1 MRARDIIG
9 LVIALLFALG
19 IAMLSRMLLTEDES
33 PQKAETTTIVEKAK
47 TIDILV
53 ATTSL
58 SVGHK
63 ITRTDLRWQPW
74 PEASLNANYLTKGE
88 TKINDLEGSVV
99 RYPLSQ
105 GEPMALD
112 DIIRPGDRSV
122 LSAIIDSGRRGLS
135 INVNAATSSSGLVK
149 PGDYVDVILSKSEA
163 STDGLSN
170 VISSEVVVAN
180 VRVLAID
187 ARMGAEPGTIGGKV
201 AAKTIPK
208 TATLE
213 LTPNQAD
220 ALVKATQQGELFL
233 SLHSLSAGEE
243 EDQCPGG
250 VCEKELSSDFIIKVI
265 RGNDSK
271 DIKMNA
277 GDEPGTG
284 DKK

>member
-9 LVIALLFALG
+9 LIIALLFALG

-33 PQKAETTTIVEKAK
+33 PQKVETKTIVEKAK
-47 TIDILV
+47 TMDVLV

-58 SVGHK
+58 TVGHK
-63 ITRTDLRWQPW
+63 LVRTDVRWQPW

-88 TKINDLEGSVV
+88 TKITDLEGSVV

-163 STDGLSN
+163 SSDGLSN
-170 VISSEVVVAN
+170 VISSEIIVAN
-180 VRVLAID
+180 VRVLAMD
-187 ARMGAEPGTIGGKV
+187 SKMAAEEGTIGGKV
-201 AAKTIPK
+201 TTKSIPK

-213 LTPNQAD
+213 LTPNQAE

-233 SLHSLSAGEE
+233 SLHSLTAGTEE
-243 EDQCPGG
+243 EQCPGG
-250 VCEKELSSDFIIKVI
+250 VCKEELSSDFTIKVI
-265 RGNDSK
+265 RGNDSQ
-271 DIKMNA
+271 DIKMKSI
-277 GDEPGTG
+277 DEKGTG
-284 DKK
+284 SKK

>member
-1 MRARDIIG
+1 MRVRDIIG
-9 LVIALLFALG
+9 LIIALLFALG
-19 IAMLSRMLLTEDES
+19 IAMLSRMLLTEE
-33 PQKAETTTIVEKAK
+33 ETPKKVETKTVVEKAK
-47 TIDILV
+47 MMDVLV

-63 ITRTDLRWQPW
+63 LVRTDVRWQPW

-88 TKINDLEGSVV
+88 TKITDLEGSIV

-122 LSAIIDSGRRGLS
+122 LSALIDSGRRGLS

-163 STDGLSN
+163 SSDGLSN
-170 VISSEVVVAN
+170 VISSEIIVAN
-180 VRVLAID
+180 VRVLAMD
-187 ARMGAEPGTIGGKV
+187 TQMGAEEGPIGGKV
-201 AAKTIPK
+201 TTKPIPK

-213 LTPNQAD
+213 LTPNQAQ

-233 SLHSLSAGEE
+233 SLHSLNAGTEE
-243 EDQCPGG
+243 EQCPGG
-250 VCEKELSSDFIIKVI
+250 VCKEELSSDFTIKVI
-265 RGNDSK
+265 RGNDSQ
-271 DIKMNA
+271 DIKMKSI
-277 GDEPGTG
+277 DEKGTG